1 MGYVHS
7 PHDHPENT
15 DKELATAIKELISA
29 QERMKKIRNGALD
42 GAGIQWMAVADH
54 ELNTAIMHLFLT
66 RIDGVKHQIALAV
79 AEDNAI
85 KMKYWQ
91 GQKTALQKE
100 GHDHGNE

>member
-15 DKELATAIKELISA
+15 DRELAAAIREALASQGRIKA
-29 QERMKKIRNGALD
+29 MRNGALD

-54 ELNTAIMHLFLT
+54 ELNTAIMHLFLI

-85 KMKYWQ
+85 KMKYWYAQ
-91 GQKTALQKE
+91 QTAMEQ
-100 GHDHGNE
+100 GHDHGH